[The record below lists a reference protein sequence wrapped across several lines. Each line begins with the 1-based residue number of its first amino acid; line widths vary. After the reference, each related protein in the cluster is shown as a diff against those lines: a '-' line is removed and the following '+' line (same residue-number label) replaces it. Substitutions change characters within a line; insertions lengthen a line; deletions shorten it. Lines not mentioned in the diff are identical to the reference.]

1 MVGSHKR
8 RTGYWMGDSKGDL
21 GRLYEKFGEN
31 RTLRGMVVES
41 RQKRL
46 SFTYKVGRVQ
56 FLQNVFHFH
65 CQ

>member
-1 MVGSHKR
+1 
-8 RTGYWMGDSKGDL
+8 MGDSKGDL